1 MYPMKLTKMHTICQG
16 YKSWSTQPAMG
27 YLKACKVYLWAR
39 EGPASLARDPRL
51 STWVHL
57 YDRVGSYWISCCPS
71 FTNAGY
77 YFFFFF
83 FLFLQV
89 RTMFERN
96 ADIAVSPLHSIPVIS
111 GTGKLTK
118 RSIPKGAHSG
128 NSGGEIAEY
137 SISIPI
143 NVASEY

>member
-1 MYPMKLTKMHTICQG
+1 
-16 YKSWSTQPAMG
+16 
-27 YLKACKVYLWAR
+27 
-39 EGPASLARDPRL
+39 
-51 STWVHL
+51 
-57 YDRVGSYWISCCPS
+57 
-71 FTNAGY
+71 
-77 YFFFFF
+77 
-83 FLFLQV
+83 
-89 RTMFERN
+89 MFERN